1 MASPYS
7 PANANPEFTMT
18 QQYIRKASLII
29 GAGSDALDLSKMQ
42 FTFNVQ
48 AAVISTPTTA
58 FIRVFNLSGKTAR
71 RVTEEGEL
79 IILSAGYG
87 GNFNTIFQGQI
98 TQARIGRE
106 NGTDTYLDITAA
118 DGDQIYNFAV
128 VNFSVAA
135 GSNAIGRLRMLAT
148 AAGMPE
154 GTIQAPENG
163 PKLSRGVVYFGLVRD
178 CLRQECASIG
188 TNWSINDGKLDV
200 IAEGGYKEGE
210 IPVITSATGMIGV
223 PEQNG
228 LGISFKCLLNPHL
241 RKDERVQIDNALIR
255 QFGYTTSNLEIA
267 KQFASIPTLTTDG
280 IYKILY
286 VNHYGDTRGNDW
298 YSDVVAS
305 SDIKNK
311 AQLQFMPKIS

>member
-1 MASPYS
+1 
-7 PANANPEFTMT
+7 MT

-29 GAGSDALDLSKMQ
+29 GAGEKARDLSNMQ
-42 FTFNVQ
+42 FTFDVQ
-48 AAVISTPTTA
+48 ASTLETPKTA
-58 FIRVFNLSGKTAR
+58 YIRVYNLKSDTAR
-71 RVTEEGEL
+71 KVTEEGETV
-79 IILSAGYG
+79 ILSAGYD

-135 GSNAIGRLRMLAT
+135 GSDTIGRLRMLAT
-148 AAGMPE
+148 AAGMDE

-163 PKLSRGVVYFGLVRD
+163 PKLARGAVYFGMAREH
-178 CLRQECASIG
+178 LRQECATIG
-188 TNWSINDGKLDV
+188 ANWSINDGKLDV
-200 IAEGGYKEGE
+200 IAEDGYKEGE

-241 RKDERVQIDNALIR
+241 KQNERVQIDNSLIR

-267 KQFASIPTLTTDG
+267 KQLKSVPTLTTNG

-298 YSDVVAS
+298 YSDVVAAS
-305 SDIKNK
+305 KIVNE
-311 AQLQFMPKIS
+311 AQIQFMHLIS